1 VRRAPSCRKISES
14 PSRFSP
20 TGSSLLAKATSL
32 PSCDTAGAGPRERE
46 SSDAG
51 TGSPAALVALV
62 SIATTRKPAGVK
74 PALDS
79 KTTREPSPL
88 RVGFMLTDSCAVVV
102 RRLGAFDCERTPKTS
117 KKKMVAEMR
126 TTARRLA
133 REATAVLLSY
143 EEGRTAWRLRSRVN
157 ALSAD

>member
-1 VRRAPSCRKISES
+1 MSRAPSCRKISES

-20 TGSSLLAKATSL
+20 TGSSLLAKATRL

-46 SSDAG
+46 SSDGG
-51 TGSPAALVALV
+51 TGASVAPVAFV
-62 SIATTRKPAGVK
+62 SSATTRKPAGVE

-88 RVGFMLTDSCAVVV
+88 RVGVMLKDSCAVGV
-102 RRLGAFDCERTPKTS
+102 RPSGAVDCERTAATS
-117 KKKMVAEMR
+117 RQKIVAEMR

-133 REATAVLLSY
+133 REATAVLLAF
-143 EEGRTAWRLRSRVN
+143 EGGERLAAPLTRERV
-157 ALSAD
+157 